1 MSVLLRTFPA
11 GSRIAGTWT
20 HTGATAAAGKALVHP
35 RIRPGCSASALDRS
49 RTAAFSTSTAAA
61 APIEKKS
68 LSKKITL
75 PKDPYLLSEK
85 VLKFARNGKLDDAI
99 TLVLEAPK
107 SRQNEVVWNHLIQES
122 SRLGKATQSWKLLND
137 MKKRGFEPN
146 DRTFTILFNALA
158 INSSSPNNVSRAKA
172 LYQQMQDSEDTP
184 PTLTHTNALLK
195 VCARSNDHESLLSVY
210 NSMPTTGPNAPDVV
224 TYNLLINSL
233 ARMGG
238 DKGFEHAWKIWE
250 DCLAAKAQRPDQV
263 DLDQALV
270 DAMLLACREA
280 RSSVYAK
287 RGLRLVE
294 SLYGLEPSTPAAQKS
309 ASEAKSKAFEDMTA
323 TERAISPSKGLGLGA
338 ILRKDTIQPRTVE
351 LLLSI
356 CSKLK
361 DYSMAQ
367 HYMDLIRH
375 TYPDFKLDS
384 QLLSTL
390 MHIQVLNRQYEEA
403 IKTWDDINAQGLQH
417 TPSTFQQGLDA
428 ALKARNWEKTVEMY
442 SAMRALIDKNK
453 DKDMTHRRPIN
464 PVVHKHDAWSLVS
477 VLKCALKTKHQAE
490 ALQILRESRWT
501 SVVSSSQYPRAN
513 ADLATLATRIY
524 KSALRPVKGE
534 ACVPADVA
542 RLERELEKAEQLGS
556 TLDAALAQYDER
568 SALRDP
574 GRRERPAMK
583 RNSAPP
589 AFASTSISDGRTNSR
604 VSRISGSEQ
613 RMERDGDEPWKKR
626 EGRTGRSSSGF
637 SKTGDAIVKRD
648 QGKEYPRSSSRA
660 RSQRAPKQFDDAFTP
675 AQAFRRD
682 VF

>member
-1 MSVLLRTFPA
+1 MSAFFRSLPA
-11 GSRIAGTWT
+11 RTWT
-20 HTGATAAAGKALVHP
+20 HAGAPAASGRALLYT
-35 RIRPGCSASALDRS
+35 RIRLDCSTLSHRS
-49 RTAAFSTSTAAA
+49 RTAAFSTSFPAAS
-61 APIEKKS
+61 PIEKKS

-85 VLKFARNGKLDDAI
+85 VLKFSRNGKLDDAI

-122 SRLGKATQSWKLLND
+122 SRLGKTTQSWKLLND

-146 DRTFTILFNALA
+146 DRTFTILLNALA

-195 VCARSNDHESLLSVY
+195 VCARNNDHEALLNVY

-224 TYNLLINSL
+224 TFNLLINSL

-238 DKGFEHAWKIWE
+238 DKGFEQAWKIWE
-250 DCLAAKAQRPDQV
+250 DCLGAKAQRPDHI

-280 RSSVYAK
+280 RSSAYAK

-294 SLYGLEPSTPAAQKS
+294 SLYGLEPSTPATQKS
-309 ASEAKSKAFEDMTA
+309 ASKPGSKALEDMTA

-367 HYMDLIRH
+367 HYMDLIRQ

-390 MHIQVLNRQYEEA
+390 MHMQVLNKQYEDA
-403 IKTWDDINAQGLQH
+403 IKTWDDINVQGLQH

-428 ALKARNWEKTVEMY
+428 ALKARNWEKTLEMY
-442 SAMRALIDKNK
+442 STMRELIDKNK
-453 DKDMTHRRPIN
+453 NKNMDHRRPIN
-464 PVVHKHDAWSLVS
+464 PIVHKQDAWSLVS

-501 SVVSSSQYPRAN
+501 SVVSSPQYPRAN

-524 KSALRPVKGE
+524 KSALKPVKGE
-534 ACVPADVA
+534 TSAPADVA
-542 RLERELEKAEQLGS
+542 RLERELEKAEELENR
-556 TLDAALAQYDER
+556 LDAALAQHDER
-568 SALRDP
+568 SALRDS
-574 GRRERPAMK
+574 GRSDRLATRRISTP
-583 RNSAPP
+583 SGFVP
-589 AFASTSISDGRTNSR
+589 TSISNERTDKR
-604 VSRISGSEQ
+604 VPRISGSGQ
-613 RMERDGDEPWKKR
+613 RMDRDGGEPWKKQ
-626 EGRTGRSSSGF
+626 EGRTGRSNMNRTAG
-637 SKTGDAIVKRD
+637 AIVNRD
-648 QGKEYPRSSSRA
+648 HGKEYSKSSSKA
-660 RSQRAPKQFDDAFTP
+660 RDRRAPKQLEDAFTP
-675 AQAFRRD
+675 TQTFRRD

>member
-1 MSVLLRTFPA
+1 
-11 GSRIAGTWT
+11 
-20 HTGATAAAGKALVHP
+20 
-35 RIRPGCSASALDRS
+35 
-49 RTAAFSTSTAAA
+49 
-61 APIEKKS
+61 
-68 LSKKITL
+68 
-75 PKDPYLLSEK
+75 
-85 VLKFARNGKLDDAI
+85 
-99 TLVLEAPK
+99 
-107 SRQNEVVWNHLIQES
+107 
-122 SRLGKATQSWKLLND
+122 

-146 DRTFTILFNALA
+146 DRTYTILFNSLA
-158 INSSSPNNVSRAKA
+158 INSSSPNSVSRAKA

-184 PTLTHTNALLK
+184 PTLAHTNALLK

-224 TYNLLINSL
+224 TFNLLINSL

-238 DKGFEHAWKIWE
+238 DKGFEQAWKIWE

-280 RSSVYAK
+280 RSSAYSK

-294 SLYGLEPSTPAAQKS
+294 SLYGLEPSTSAAQKS
-309 ASEAKSKAFEDMTA
+309 APKSGSKALEDMSA

-367 HYMDLIRH
+367 QYMDLIRH

-390 MHIQVLNRQYEEA
+390 MHIQVLNKQYDEA
-403 IKTWDDINAQGLQH
+403 IKTWDEINVQKLQH

-428 ALKARNWEKTVEMY
+428 ALKARNWEKTLEMY
-442 SAMRALIDKNK
+442 SAMRDLIDKNK
-453 DKDMTHRRPIN
+453 DKVMAYRRPTN
-464 PVVHKHDAWSLVS
+464 PIVHKQDAWSLVS

-501 SVVSSSQYPRAN
+501 SVVSSPQYPRAN
-513 ADLATLATRIY
+513 ADLAALATRIY
-524 KSALRPVKGE
+524 KTALKPVKGE
-534 ACVPADVA
+534 THAPADVA
-542 RLERELEKAEQLGS
+542 KLERELEKAQELGNR
-556 TLDAALAQYDER
+556 LDTALAQHDER
-568 SALRDP
+568 SSLSDV
-574 GRRERPAMK
+574 GRRERPTK
-583 RNSAPP
+583 RQTTAPST
-589 AFASTSISDGRTNSR
+589 FASASLGKERISSR
-604 VSRISGSEQ
+604 VSRISESGQ
-613 RMERDGDEPWKKR
+613 RAERDESESWKKR
-626 EGRTGRSSSGF
+626 EGRARRNNSGF
-637 SKTGDAIVKRD
+637 YKTADTTVKRD
-648 QGKEYPRSSSRA
+648 PGTTYPRDSSRSSG
-660 RSQRAPKQFDDAFTP
+660 RRTSKQFEDAFIPT
-675 AQAFRRD
+675 QTFRRD

>member
-1 MSVLLRTFPA
+1 M
-11 GSRIAGTWT
+11 
-20 HTGATAAAGKALVHP
+20 
-35 RIRPGCSASALDRS
+35 
-49 RTAAFSTSTAAA
+49 A

-107 SRQNEVVWNHLIQES
+107 SRQNEVVWNNLIQES

-146 DRTFTILFNALA
+146 DRTFTILLNALA
-158 INSSSPNNVSRAKA
+158 INSSSPNNVSRARA

-184 PTLTHTNALLK
+184 PTLAHTNALLK

-224 TYNLLINSL
+224 TFNLLINSL

-238 DKGFEHAWKIWE
+238 DKGFEQAWKIWE
-250 DCLAAKAQRPDQV
+250 DCLAAKTQRPDQV

-287 RGLRLVE
+287 RGLHLVE
-294 SLYGLEPSTPAAQKS
+294 SLYGLEPSTPTAQKS
-309 ASEAKSKAFEDMTA
+309 ASKPGSKALEDMTA

-361 DYSMAQ
+361 DYSKAQ
-367 HYMDLIRH
+367 QYMDLIRH

-390 MHIQVLNRQYEEA
+390 MHIQILNKQYEDA
-403 IKTWDDINAQGLQH
+403 MKTWDDINVQELQH

-428 ALKARNWEKTVEMY
+428 ALKARNWEKALEMY
-442 SAMRALIDKNK
+442 SAMRDLIDKNK
-453 DKDMTHRRPIN
+453 DKDMAHRRPIN
-464 PVVHKHDAWSLVS
+464 PIVHKQDAWSLVS

-501 SVVSSSQYPRAN
+501 SVVSSPQYPRAN
-513 ADLATLATRIY
+513 ADLAALATRIY
-524 KSALRPVKGE
+524 KSAFKPVQGE
-534 ACVPADVA
+534 ACAAADVA
-542 RLERELEKAEQLGS
+542 RLERELEKAKELGKR
-556 TLDAALAQYDER
+556 LDTALTQHDER
-568 SALRDP
+568 SALRDS
-574 GRRERPAMK
+574 GRREWPAT
-583 RNSAPP
+583 RRTSAPS
-589 AFASTSISDGRTNSR
+589 ASASMTTSDEGMSAR
-604 VSRISGSEQ
+604 VSRISGSGQ
-613 RMERDGDEPWKKR
+613 RAEREGGEPWKKR
-626 EGRTGRSSSGF
+626 ESRTGRSSSGIN
-637 SKTGDAIVKRD
+637 KTADSSVKRD
-648 QGKEYPRSSSRA
+648 HRKEYPRSSSSA
-660 RSQRAPKQFDDAFTP
+660 RGQRTPKQFDDAFTP
-675 AQAFRRD
+675 TQTFRRD